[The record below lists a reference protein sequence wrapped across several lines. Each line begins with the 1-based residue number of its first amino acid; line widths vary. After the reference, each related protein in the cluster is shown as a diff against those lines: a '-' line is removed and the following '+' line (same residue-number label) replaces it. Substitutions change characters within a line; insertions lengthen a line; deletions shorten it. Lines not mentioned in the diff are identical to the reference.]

1 MKIYPLEPLLLLLFL
16 LFQKAPRRWVVAN
29 GVPEIKV
36 IPPCPQIVTRI
47 HKEYKQ
53 SARLYNITTIPD
65 QVPAH
70 LQAEEQMQN
79 YSLPGSKA

>member
-1 MKIYPLEPLLLLLFL
+1 MKIYRLEPLLLLLSL
-16 LFQKAPRRWVVAN
+16 LFQKSTRRWVVAN

-53 SARLYNITTIPD
+53 SAKLDSITTIPD
-65 QVPAH
+65 RVLAH
-70 LQAEEQMQN
+70 VQAEEQMQN

>member
-1 MKIYPLEPLLLLLFL
+1 MEIYLLEPLLLLLFL
-16 LFQKAPRRWVVAN
+16 LFQKSTRRWVVAN

-53 SARLYNITTIPD
+53 SAKLDSITTILD
-65 QVPAH
+65 RVLAH
-70 LQAEEQMQN
+70 VQAEEQMQN